1 MLSFPQLLKLQ
12 HQADLHLGHNRT
24 QNQQNDLDIDME
36 RVIFSEFEAG
46 HMMYN
51 HQPSFDR
58 FLKEVNN
65 FLKE

>member
-1 MLSFPQLLKLQ
+1 
-12 HQADLHLGHNRT
+12 
-24 QNQQNDLDIDME
+24 ME